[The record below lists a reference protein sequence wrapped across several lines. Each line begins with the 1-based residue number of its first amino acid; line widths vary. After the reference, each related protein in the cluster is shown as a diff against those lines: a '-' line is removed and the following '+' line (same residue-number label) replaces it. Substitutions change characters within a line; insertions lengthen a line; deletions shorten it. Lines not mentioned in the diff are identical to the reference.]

1 MDDAELERRLAAHPD
16 WLYEIELR
24 PGLLTPVANRTMVA
38 RQRERRRYF
47 FAALLA
53 VSGGSLAGRRVLD
66 LGCGS
71 GYWALQA
78 IEAGADFVLGVDAQ
92 EAAIERSRLVFE
104 ARGVEPARHRFERA
118 NAVDH
123 AEPGFDVALCLG
135 LLNHVARPL
144 DLFAAIARAE
154 PELVVIDTEVSR
166 ERLPVFELARPYGSG
181 DSVEYPFV
189 LVPSPSAVAELARH
203 FGYSTL
209 ALAPR
214 VESWTGMG
222 DYRRKRRLA
231 FLCFRG
237 QTPPNDLA
245 VEPSRR
251 LLPWWVRDPGALRE
265 ALL

>member
-1 MDDAELERRLAAHPD
+1 MDDAELQRRLAAYPD

-24 PGLLTPVANRTMVA
+24 PGLVTPVSNRTMVD

-47 FAALLA
+47 FAALLDLA
-53 VSGGSLAGRRVLD
+53 GGSLAGRRVLD
-66 LGCGS
+66 LGCGC
-71 GYWALQA
+71 GYWALEA
-78 IEAGADFVLGVDAQ
+78 IEAGAEFVLGVDAQ
-92 EAAIERSRLVFE
+92 EAAVEQARLVFE
-104 ARGVEPARHRFERA
+104 ARGVAAERCRFERA
-118 NAVDH
+118 NAVEH
-123 AEPGFDVALCLG
+123 AEPGYQVVLCLG
-135 LLNHVARPL
+135 LLSHVARPL

-181 DSVEYPFV
+181 DSVEHPFV
-189 LVPSPSAVAELARH
+189 LVPSPAAVTELARH

-214 VESWTGMG
+214 VESWSGMG
-222 DYRRKRRLA
+222 DYRRRRRLA
-231 FLCFRG
+231 FICSRG
-237 QTPPNDLA
+237 ALPANDLQ
-245 VEPSRR
+245 VEPRR